1 MLLLQEVCDDQHQHS
16 HLSGEIKTSYYA
28 TEGNKKKNRIGDS
41 AWLVTS
47 SLTPAVA
54 GSYMVACLLAS

>member
-1 MLLLQEVCDDQHQHS
+1 MLQEEVCDDHQHS

-47 SLTPAVA
+47 SLTPPVA
-54 GSYMVACLLAS
+54 GYNIACCLFAS